1 MDIFE
6 DNHGPKTKAPD
17 QDSMMFDV
25 TQVMTLDSP
34 SQQATQK
41 LDFFAPPQ
49 PLTKRKNG
57 QTIASTTGTARA
69 PILLEIEDDL
79 MNCDDNLAPAARG
92 VKAEIQ
98 DLCDSDSASVHSSNG
113 PSHKRLKKSLTNK
126 TKGSV
131 LTTTA
136 TAAMTIGMGGTADSS
151 SSSSDD
157 EDGFLTAH
165 EATAGTLLFE

>member
-1 MDIFE
+1 
-6 DNHGPKTKAPD
+6 
-17 QDSMMFDV
+17 MMFDV

-57 QTIASTTGTARA
+57 QTVASTTGTARA

-79 MNCDDNLAPAARG
+79 MNCDDHLAPASRA
-92 VKAEIQ
+92 VKAEVQ
-98 DLCDSDSASVHSSNG
+98 DLCDSDSSSVHSSSG
-113 PSHKRLKKSLTNK
+113 PSRKRLKKSLTNK
-126 TKGSV
+126 TKGA
-131 LTTTA
+131 LLRTTA
-136 TAAMTIGMGGTADSS
+136 TATAAAMAIGMGGTADSS

-157 EDGFLTAH
+157 EDGFLTAN
-165 EATAGTLLFE
+165 EATAGTLFYLNSFTVH